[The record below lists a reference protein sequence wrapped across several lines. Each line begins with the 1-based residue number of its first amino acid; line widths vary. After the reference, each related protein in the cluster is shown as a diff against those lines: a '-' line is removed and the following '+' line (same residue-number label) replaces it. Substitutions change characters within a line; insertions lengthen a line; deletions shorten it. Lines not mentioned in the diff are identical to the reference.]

1 MQDVIARLLD
11 PYFHVSTLVPSNPA
25 PSFEPAPGLRPNSL
39 MCSWADPATGEN
51 KLIVVIS
58 QVADGERKAAE
69 LREMVMEEAP
79 EDPSK
84 ADAYE
89 IACQRPGE
97 YVFVLSYVG
106 RMTVLAGHSW
116 IDVFPISVSVPAGDV
131 AEKALEIGRMV
142 GGSAYVDDFQPPAA
156 QAPHGWS
163 GWTTADGLTYDSGTP
178 PQP

>member
-1 MQDVIARLLD
+1 MIARLLE
-11 PYFHVSTLVPSNPA
+11 PYFHVSTLVQSNPA
-25 PSFEPAPGLRPNSL
+25 PSFEPAPGLRPNLL
-39 MCSWADPATGEN
+39 MGSWADPATGEN

-106 RMTVLAGHSW
+106 RMTVLAGHCW
-116 IDVFPISVSVPAGDV
+116 IDVFPISVSVQRGTLLRRLWRSGAWSEAPPTSTTSNHPPP
-131 AEKALEIGRMV
+131 RHRTV
-142 GGSAYVDDFQPPAA
+142 GQ
-156 QAPHGWS
+156 
-163 GWTTADGLTYDSGTP
+163 DGPRPTV
-178 PQP
+178 